1 MGTVTV
7 VAGTMQAYA
16 WGRVNA
22 LAAWAPAAADGPHAE
37 LWFGAHPNGPSPVL
51 AGPAVGAEQ
60 APLLVKLLA
69 AAAPLSIQVHP
80 GADAIASLLASPET
94 ADLLSDEGVKS
105 EVLIAVEPFAVLAG
119 LRAAD
124 DAARVLA
131 AGLAPEHPAVAA
143 LLADDRLE
151 AIRQVFASAATGAV
165 RVDAGAMLEVLPA
178 EQRDVMNRVVE
189 VYADDPGLPVAFM
202 LQPRVLQ
209 PGQAMFVEA
218 GCLHA
223 YVDGFGV
230 EVMTASDNVLR
241 LGLTPKRVAVEPA
254 LSIVGASLLPTVM
267 NDCAEPV
274 QVPGIPFS
282 VQRVRDAAVTVDTP
296 GSLLLCVEGSAEADC
311 GAAVAIGQAALL
323 HDGRCVWQV
332 RGTSYIARP
341 VPAEVADSEV

>member
-1 MGTVTV
+1 MGTVSV
-7 VAGTMQAYA
+7 VAGTIQAYA

-37 LWFGAHPNGPSPVL
+37 LWFGAHPNGPSPLL
-51 AGPAVGAEQ
+51 AGPAVGPEQ

-80 GADAIASLLASPET
+80 GIEGIAVLSASPET
-94 ADLLSDEGVKS
+94 ADLLADDGVKS

-119 LRAAD
+119 LRDAD
-124 DAARVLA
+124 DAARLLA
-131 AGLAPEHPAVAA
+131 AGLGLAHPAVTA
-143 LLADDRLE
+143 LLSGDRIE
-151 AIRQVFASAATGAV
+151 AIRQVFGGESDGAV
-165 RVDAGAMLEVLPA
+165 EVDARAMLAALTDVE
-178 EQRDVMNRVVE
+178 RDVMQRVVA
-189 VYADDPGLPVAFM
+189 VYEGDPGLPVAFM

-254 LSIVGASLLPTVM
+254 LSIVRADLQPTVVD
-267 NDCAEPV
+267 DCAAPV
-274 QVPGIPFS
+274 QVPHIPFT
-282 VQRVRDAAVTVDTP
+282 VQRVADAEVAVDVP
-296 GSLLLCVEGSAEADC
+296 GALLLCVEGSAEADC
-311 GAAVAIGQAALL
+311 GAAVTMGQAALL
-323 HDGRCVWQV
+323 HEGCCVWRV
-332 RGTSYIARP
+332 RGLSYVARP
-341 VPAEVADSEV
+341 LNDG